1 MSNIVP
7 AQGVGGGL
15 PAVPAYLQN
24 PALTNQS
31 SMADFA
37 SGGGSRRVQL
47 KGGQVNFLAEDGKPM
62 GVVSSQN
69 GQVVQFPQYVSAA
82 EIVIV
87 GMNPAGST
95 TYRTWYA
102 KAYNDG
108 DTAPPDCWSA
118 DGHAPDAKAAMP
130 QASACADCP
139 KNVSGTSSTGRGK
152 ACGSRKKLAVYYA
165 NDPERRLFQMDLSS
179 TALFGKSAREDAGYY
194 TLAAYA
200 RMLKSSNIPWEAVV
214 TEVAFAEG
222 ANIGV
227 RFRAVRYL
235 TQQEFEANLQLAAD
249 DGTREII
256 HVDFPAPAAQATASE
271 PTTAYQDPKAVLL
284 AHPQFPATWRDWALN
299 PAVTVEAIRQQ
310 LAANRINL

>member
-7 AQGVGGGL
+7 VQGAGIGL

-24 PALTNQS
+24 PALTTQS

-37 SGGGSRRVQL
+37 TGGSTRRVQL

-62 GVVSSQN
+62 GIVSSQD
-69 GQVVQFPQYVSAA
+69 GGAVHFPQYVSAA
-82 EIVIV
+82 EVVIV
-87 GMNPAGST
+87 GMNPTGST
-95 TYRTWYA
+95 VYRTWYA
-102 KAYNDG
+102 AQYKDG

-118 DGHAPDAKAAMP
+118 DGLAPDAKAASP
-130 QASACADCP
+130 QATSCADCP

-152 ACGSRKKLAVYYA
+152 ACGSRKKLAVYFA
-165 NDPERRLFQMDLSS
+165 RDPERRLFQMDLSS

-200 RMLKSSNIPWEAVV
+200 RMLKQHNIPWEAVI

-227 RFRAVRYL
+227 RFRAVGYL
-235 TQQEFEANLQLAAD
+235 TQQEFEANLLTSAEQT
-249 DGTREII
+249 TRDVIT
-256 HVDFPAPAAQATASE
+256 VDFPAPAAVTE
-271 PTTAYQDPKAVLL
+271 TPPTTAYQDPKAALL

-310 LAANRINL
+310 LAANGIHL